1 MCSQALRS
9 TKYNETRIGD
19 TKMNL
24 ERTIAREIEGARRD
38 ALTDNT
44 RASAR
49 TKEVTEQISG
59 TVRELIAS
67 ANHDKKAV

>member
-1 MCSQALRS
+1 
-9 TKYNETRIGD
+9 
-19 TKMNL
+19 MNL